1 MKKKSSIWLPALL
14 LAVFL
19 TGCQQNS
26 LDPSGEEQTSGSDT
40 VNLTVWGAEEDEEEV
55 SEYDLG
61 YFFSEGGEE
70 EYVITAPSDQVYRQ
84 LFAQYPTQEAIS
96 RSSIMVCF
104 DEDQTREINQMWINV
119 RCCNIHDIPA
129 WVWMIAAVLIM
140 SSVILVWKNYSIHRS
155 GMR

>member
-1 MKKKSSIWLPALL
+1 MIRNMYYVGYTSVI
-14 LAVFL
+14 
-19 TGCQQNS
+19 
-26 LDPSGEEQTSGSDT
+26 SGGEDMRIFEYAD
-40 VNLTVWGAEEDEEEV
+40 WCYGAEEDEEEV

-104 DEDQTREINQMWINV
+104 DEDQTREINQMWING
-119 RCCNIHDIPA
+119 
-129 WVWMIAAVLIM
+129 AAISTIYRYGCGYSQELR
-140 SSVILVWKNYSIHRS
+140 SVCWLYLA
-155 GMR
+155 

>member
-1 MKKKSSIWLPALL
+1 M
-14 LAVFL
+14 
-19 TGCQQNS
+19 
-26 LDPSGEEQTSGSDT
+26 
-40 VNLTVWGAEEDEEEV
+40 

-70 EYVITAPSDQVYRQ
+70 EYVITAPSYQVYRQ

-119 RCCNIHDIPA
+119 RCFDIEDVPMG
-129 WVWMIAAVLIM
+129 VWMALLAALLVIV
-140 SSVILVWKNYSIHRS
+140 SVGFRKSR
-155 GMR
+155 RR